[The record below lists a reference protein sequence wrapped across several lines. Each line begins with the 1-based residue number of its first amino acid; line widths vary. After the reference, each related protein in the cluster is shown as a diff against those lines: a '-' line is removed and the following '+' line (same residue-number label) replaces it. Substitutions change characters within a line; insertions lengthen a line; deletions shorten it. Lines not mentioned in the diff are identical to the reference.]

1 MSTLPRGSV
10 GKAATALLAIILG
23 AVVLYLG
30 LPRTIAAFA
39 LLPGNQTLR
48 LIQNGEAAKRE
59 KLEALAASRRR
70 ALAWVD
76 SGRMWSD
83 LALAQLLLAEPRNGG
98 GKPRQELVDQALTS
112 LDLALRAA
120 PANPHAWTRRAYADL
135 LTRGPSRSVS
145 AALAMSILTARYE
158 PDLMFP
164 RLELSLGAWPYFP
177 LHDRDLVLG
186 QVRLA
191 WRRSPVRLADI
202 AQRTGQV
209 AVIRAALAATPA
221 DLAAFERRLR

>member
-1 MSTLPRGSV
+1 MSTLPRRFV

-23 AVVLYLG
+23 ALVLYLG

-48 LIQNGEAAKRE
+48 LIQEGETVARE
-59 KLEALAASRRR
+59 KLEVLVASRER

-83 LALAQLLLAEPRNGG
+83 LALAQLLLALPQDDRGRPN
-98 GKPRQELVDQALTS
+98 RELVDQAVVS
-112 LDLALRAA
+112 LKLALRAA
-120 PANPHAWTRRAYADL
+120 PAHPHAWTRLAYAEL
-135 LTRGPSRSVS
+135 LTRGPSRSVAS
-145 AALAMSILTARYE
+145 ALAMSLLTARYE
-158 PDLMFP
+158 PNLMFQ
-164 RLELSLGAWPYFP
+164 RLELCLGAWRYFP
-177 LHDRDLVLG
+177 LQDRDLVLG

-191 WRRSPVRLADI
+191 WRRSPVRLVEI

-221 DLAAFERRLR
+221 DLAAFERRLP

>member
-1 MSTLPRGSV
+1 MPTLPRGSV
-10 GKAATALLAIILG
+10 DKAATVLLAVMLG
-23 AVVLYLG
+23 ALVLYLG

-48 LIQNGEAAKRE
+48 LIQNGETVKRE
-59 KLEALAASRRR
+59 KLEALVESRKL

-76 SGRMWSD
+76 SGRTWSD

-98 GKPRQELVDQALTS
+98 GKPRQELVDQALAS

-120 PANPHAWTRRAYADL
+120 PANPHAWTRLAYADL

-158 PDLMFP
+158 PDLMFA
-164 RLELSLGAWPYFP
+164 RLELSLGAWRYFP
-177 LHDRDLVLG
+177 LQDRDLVLD

-191 WRRSPVRLADI
+191 WRRSPERLVELAK
-202 AQRTGQV
+202 RTGEI
-209 AVIRAALAATPA
+209 AAIRVALAAAPA
-221 DLAAFERRLR
+221 DLAAFERRLP